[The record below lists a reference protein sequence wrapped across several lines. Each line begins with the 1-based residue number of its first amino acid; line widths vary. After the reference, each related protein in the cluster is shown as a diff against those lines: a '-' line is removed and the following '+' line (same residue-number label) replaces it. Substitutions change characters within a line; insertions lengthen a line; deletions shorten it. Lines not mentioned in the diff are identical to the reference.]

1 MRRGGVVLLA
11 LLAPLALAC
20 AGLPG
25 ARGGASAER
34 RSLDAALRG
43 AEESPAIGRGRLA
56 AFLRSHPGS
65 PLFDDAALALARLER
80 ADGNPAA
87 AERPLRDALVR
98 QPRGDRVDAVRL
110 ELAELARERGDDEVA
125 WQEAQRVRIG
135 LLRDDERPRAARL
148 IADLAHDRGD
158 RAVEAEALAQ
168 LRDAAPPEATAAID
182 EELARALDEL
192 ATEDLL
198 RIVERLG
205 GRPSAGTVWLAI
217 GERALLEGDRGLAMR
232 ALARAERA
240 PLLDGDGA
248 RRDRLVAALEG
259 RSPLLESLGIP
270 PGLGELGGDAVLP
283 DTRGLSGAIGVALPL
298 SGPFAEVAEQT
309 LRGVL
314 LATGAFGAGA
324 TAATASP
331 ESAAPGGGLRVV
343 VRDTGGTPDGASA
356 AVRAL
361 AAQPDVYAVIGP
373 MLTEEVQAAADAAA
387 ETGVPLLALTRHES
401 VAKAG
406 TGVFRL
412 ALTRSMEAEIL
423 ADHAVRDLGL
433 RRIAIL
439 YPKDDYGR
447 EFEELL
453 WQAVEARGARIV
465 GVASYPPGARD
476 FTSPIRQLVGWTL
489 LDDAQRA
496 RLAQRDAERAA
507 AAAAAAG
514 AAERGAAALGPGNDR
529 AAVPLSGR
537 GFELSD
543 PEEDALPPIVDFDAL
558 FVPDAPDMVGVLAQQ
573 LASEGVEDVVLFGP
587 SAWYHAELLRRGG
600 TRMEG
605 TFFTSSFDPSH
616 PAPLVQEFVRRYR
629 SDFGEEASAFA
640 AQGFDAANLVALQIL
655 RGATDRT
662 AVRDAL
668 LATGLYPGV
677 SGPTSFEGDGNARKR
692 PFLVGVRSGQLVS
705 IE

>member
-1 MRRGGVVLLA
+1 MKRRGVVLIA

-25 ARGGASAER
+25 ARGGANAER
-34 RSLDAALRG
+34 RAFDAALRG

-98 QPRGDRVDAVRL
+98 QPRGDRADAVRL
-110 ELAELARERGDDEVA
+110 ELAELARELGDDEAA
-125 WQEAQRVRIG
+125 WQEARRVRIA

-148 IADLAHDRGD
+148 LADLARERGD
-158 RAVEAEALAQ
+158 RVVEVEALAQ
-168 LRDAAPPEATAAID
+168 LRDAAPVGETAALD
-182 EELARALDEL
+182 EELARALDEVP
-192 ATEDLL
+192 TEELV

-205 GRPSAGTVWLAI
+205 GRASAATLWLAI
-217 GERALLEGDRGLAMR
+217 GERALLEGDRGLALR

-240 PLLDGDGA
+240 PMLDVDVA
-248 RRDRLVAALEG
+248 RRDRLGAALEG
-259 RSPLLESLGIP
+259 RSSVTAVLGIP
-270 PGLGELGGDAVLP
+270 PALAEIAGASVLP
-283 DTRGLSGAIGVALPL
+283 DTRELSGAVGVALPL
-298 SGPFAEVAEQT
+298 TGPFAEVAEQT

-314 LATGAFGAGA
+314 LAAGVFGAGA
-324 TAATASP
+324 RADSASL
-331 ESAAPGGGLRVV
+331 ESAAPGAGLRVV
-343 VRDTGGTPDGASA
+343 VRDTGGTPDGAAA

-361 AAQPDVYAVIGP
+361 ATQPDVRAVIGP

-387 ETGVPLLALTRHES
+387 EAGVPLLALTRHES

-406 TGVFRL
+406 SGVFRL
-412 ALTRSMEAEIL
+412 ALTRAMEAEVL

-439 YPKDDYGR
+439 YPQDDYGR

-453 WQAVEARGARIV
+453 WQAIEARGARIV
-465 GVASYPPGARD
+465 GVAGYPPGARD
-476 FTSPIRQLVGWTL
+476 FSKPIRQLVGWTL
-489 LDDAQRA
+489 LDDVQRA
-496 RLAQRDAERAA
+496 RLAQREADRV
-507 AAAAAAG
+507 AAAAAG
-514 AAERGAAALGPGNDR
+514 ESAAAAARPDEDR

-537 GFELSD
+537 GFTASD
-543 PEEDALPPIVDFDAL
+543 PEDDALPPIVDFDGL
-558 FVPDAPDMVGVLAQQ
+558 FVPDAPDMVGILAQQ
-573 LASEGVEDVVLFGP
+573 LASEGVEGVVLFGP

-629 SDFGEEASAFA
+629 SGFGEDPSAFA
-640 AQGFDAANLVALQIL
+640 AQGFDAANLVALQL
-655 RGATDRT
+655 LGGAVDRA

-668 LATGLYPGV
+668 LATERYPGV
-677 SGPTSFEGDGNARKR
+677 SGPTSFGGDGNARKR